1 MIGGDAETARHIAGG
16 GIGMPE
22 TGRNEDSS
30 GWSGLFGHSSR
41 PTRRIPRAPEAEIV
55 WKVAFC
61 GHTLTDGKPYGEC
74 RILICKGVSLV
85 VSAGQQMNLFIYL
98 SD

>member
-1 MIGGDAETARHIAGG
+1 MIGGDAGTARHIAGG

-74 RILICKGVSLV
+74 RIDILVGKGMESMG
-85 VSAGQQMNLFIYL
+85 A
-98 SD
+98 